1 MAMHTD
7 ENKRFD
13 RRNIKSCLRRGLIT
27 QKDYESYLLKLP
39 DVSDKMFPTNEEDSG
54 GGKEHGARDHHEMIS
69 KKTRKR
75 KR

>member
-1 MAMHTD
+1 MHTD

-13 RRNIKSCLRRGLIT
+13 RRNLKGCLRRGLIT

-39 DVSDKMFPTNEEDSG
+39 DVSDKIFPTNEEDSW
-54 GGKEHGARDHHEMIS
+54 GGKEHGARGGHEMIS
-69 KKTRKR
+69 KKTRRR